1 MCRLGGRRRPLP
13 WPPRAGSQG
22 PYLRYALQRSVAKV
36 ADPASCSTQAVRLL
50 ARALQVPPSCV
61 SYAGTKDAKA
71 VTRQRVCVADTS
83 AEAVAAVAAQLG
95 AHRLRVGALSY
106 GSSQLAL
113 GELAGNS
120 FGIVLRGL
128 HLVRRSLP
136 LPPATAA
143 AAPRALELR
152 ALEPRAALEA
162 AVGALRSQG
171 FVNYFGMQ
179 RFGAGGSE
187 VGRHVLRGD
196 CAHTGS
202 NPRAGMPAVA
212 ELAA

>member
-1 MCRLGGRRRPLP
+1 MVLP
-13 WPPRAGSQG
+13 SAG
-22 PYLRYALQRSVAKV
+22 AKV
-36 ADPASCSTQAVRLL
+36 ADYAACSTQAVRVL

-83 AEAVAAVAAQLG
+83 AEAVAAVAMQLG
-95 AHRLRVGALSY
+95 AQRLRVGSLSY

-113 GELAGNS
+113 GDLAGNT

-128 HLVRRSLP
+128 RLVRGSLP
-136 LPPATAA
+136 EPH
-143 AAPRALELR
+143 ALELR

-162 AVGALRSQG
+162 AVGALRSRG

-179 RFGAGGSE
+179 RFGAGGTE

-196 CAHTGS
+196 CAHTYS
-202 NPRAGMPAVA
+202 NRFELSRPPGLAG
-212 ELAA
+212 LQ